1 MCVLNIQIM
10 NLAIDIGNSSIK
22 IGVFDNHQL
31 QEVVADVAYDRIPAL
46 VEGYKP
52 DRVVISS
59 VNQNAN
65 QLVDTLESDVL
76 VLEPET
82 PLPISISYKTP
93 ETLGKDRIA
102 AAVGAHELFPSS
114 DCLVIDIGTCITYE
128 IVDAIGTY
136 HGGGISPGVDMKFK
150 ALHTFTANLPLVQK
164 SNNVMLI
171 GDTTESAIQSGVILG
186 TVAEIEEIIRMYKDK
201 FSPLRIIMC
210 GGGAR
215 YFESRIKT
223 TIDVHPELVLIG
235 LNGIL
240 KHNA

>member
-1 MCVLNIQIM
+1 M
-10 NLAIDIGNSSIK
+10 NLAIDIGNTSIK

-31 QEVVADVAYDRIPAL
+31 QNVVTDVGYDRIPTL

-65 QLVDTLESDVL
+65 QLADTLETDVL
-76 VLEPET
+76 VLDLET
-82 PLPISISYKTP
+82 ALPISISYKTP
-93 ETLGKDRIA
+93 QTLGRDRIA
-102 AAVGAHELFPSS
+102 AAVGAHELFPFS

-128 IVDAIGTY
+128 MIDALGVY
-136 HGGGISPGVDMKFK
+136 HGGGISPGVEMKFK
-150 ALHTFTANLPLVQK
+150 ALHTFTTNLPLVEM
-164 SNNVMLI
+164 SNNEELI

-210 GGGAR
+210 GGGAG

-223 TIDVHPELVLIG
+223 TIDVHPDLVLIG